1 MKFCGDQKLLHRNFY
16 EAETF
21 CGYRAAIIVRG
32 GDLMSNP
39 NAVSRFDEIYNS
51 TRKAVLA
58 FITAKCGRTADIN
71 DIFQDTYL
79 ELYQV
84 LSKRG
89 ADYVTNGNA
98 FVLRIAKQKIA
109 RHYSLLERLRFFISM
124 TTTNKDGEEVELSD
138 LEADAFLTEDFTVNH
153 ILLETARQF
162 IQQKPEDVKKI
173 FYLFYDVGLTIPEIS
188 RMLALS
194 ESGVK
199 NKLYRTLKEL
209 RKLLK

>member
-1 MKFCGDQKLLHRNFY
+1 
-16 EAETF
+16 
-21 CGYRAAIIVRG
+21 
-32 GDLMSNP
+32 MSNP
-39 NAVSRFDEIYNS
+39 NTASRFDEIYNS
-51 TRKAVLA
+51 TSKAVLA

-124 TTTNKDGEEVELSD
+124 TTTNKDGKEVELSD
-138 LEADAFLTEDFTVNH
+138 LEADAFLTEDFTVNQ
-153 ILLETARQF
+153 ILLESARQF

-173 FYLFYDVGLTIPEIS
+173 FYLFYDVGLTIPEIA

-209 RKLLK
+209 RNLLN

>member
-1 MKFCGDQKLLHRNFY
+1 
-16 EAETF
+16 
-21 CGYRAAIIVRG
+21 
-32 GDLMSNP
+32 MSNP

-51 TRKAVLA
+51 TSKAVLA
-58 FITAKCGRTADIN
+58 YITAKCGRTADIN

-89 ADYVTNGNA
+89 ADYVTNGKA

-109 RHYSLLERLRFFISM
+109 RHYSLLERFRSFISM
-124 TTTNKDGEEVELSD
+124 TTANRDGEEVELSD
-138 LEADAFLTEDFTVNH
+138 LEADTFLTEDFTVNQV
-153 ILLETARQF
+153 LLETARQF
-162 IQQKPEDVKKI
+162 IQQKPEDVKKA
-173 FYLFYDVGLTIPEIS
+173 FYLFYDVGLTIPEIA

-209 RKLLK
+209 RNLLK